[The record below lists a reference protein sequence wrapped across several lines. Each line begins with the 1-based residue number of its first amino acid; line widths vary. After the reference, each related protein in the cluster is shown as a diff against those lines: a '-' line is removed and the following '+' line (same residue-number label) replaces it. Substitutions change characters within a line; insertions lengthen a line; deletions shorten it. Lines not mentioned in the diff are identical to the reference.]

1 MKNNN
6 YSSKI
11 FLVFAIG
18 ILAFTS
24 YSQEKSQIWATIST
38 EGIIPSVNSDG
49 NLVSSNPSFN
59 TLISTLSITKVV
71 KALPASKQEKLQS
84 VYEITCNCNEQD
96 LVEAFSKVPTIAQGI
111 VIAPK
116 YETLYTPNDYSLEFA
131 NDYALDLINAHSA
144 WDITHGNSSVVIG
157 ISDQNYYVNHD
168 ELLGKV
174 THYDATNTTTQTHGT
189 AVAIIAAGNTDNN
202 LGKSSIGFNS
212 SLALYQM
219 SFNEILVAT
228 YAGMDIINLSW
239 TAGCF
244 YNQYIQD
251 VINEAYNNGSFIIAA
266 AGNGNTC
273 GGAEQ
278 LVYPAALA
286 NVFSVTS
293 IGANDNH
300 EKIAGDPLSTH
311 QHNATVDL
319 CAPGYDVAISA
330 APGWYLTSSG
340 TSFAAPLISGI
351 VALMLDVNPC
361 LSNVDIEYI
370 LKNSSINIDSLN
382 PNYAGKIGA
391 GRVDAKAAVL
401 MASNFITTPIQTNA
415 EITGTCTGN
424 SGSISINPT
433 GGQGPFTVQ
442 WSNNY
447 FGLMQDS
454 LTIGVYGINITDAR
468 GCMIDTTI
476 QITTNAPT
484 LISSTQTNVSCF
496 GLANGAIDVTI
507 IQGVPSY
514 LFEWNNGA
522 TTEDL
527 SNLNPGTYELS
538 VRDGNGCFTDFTY
551 TISEPS
557 AIALFATATSAD
569 ISNNGTIDLS
579 ISGGTPA
586 YSIQW
591 NNNETTEDLTNLAPG
606 LYTVTVTD
614 ANGCQAATAGEVI
627 FENTNTVSELEN
639 NDWTIFPNPSNNDAT
654 IKWNN
659 NKVDEIFITDSNG
672 KMISKKS
679 VLDLNEFQVENLESG
694 IYFVNLFIQNEKI
707 ASKKL
712 IVL

>member
-24 YSQEKSQIWATIST
+24 YSQEKAQIWASIPV
-38 EGIIPSVNSDG
+38 EGMIPSVNSDG
-49 NLVSSNPSFN
+49 NLVSSNASFN
-59 TLISTLSITKVV
+59 NLISTLSITSVV
-71 KALPASKQEKLQS
+71 KALPASKQEKLQN

-96 LVEAFSKVPTIAQGI
+96 LVAAFTKESSIAKGI
-111 VIAPK
+111 VVAPK
-116 YETLYTPNDYSLEFA
+116 YETLYTPNDYSIEFA

-219 SFNEILVAT
+219 SFNEILVAS

-319 CAPGYDVAISA
+319 SAPGYDVAVSA

-340 TSFAAPLISGI
+340 TSYAAPLISGI

-370 LKNSSINIDSLN
+370 LKNSSINIDSVN

-391 GRVDAKAAVL
+391 GRVDANAAVL

-424 SGSISINPT
+424 SGSISMNPT

-442 WSNNY
+442 WSNN
-447 FGLMQDS
+447 FVGLMQDS
-454 LTIGVYGINITDAR
+454 LTLGGYDINITDAR

-484 LISSTQTNVSCF
+484 LITSILTNVSCF
-496 GLANGAIDVTI
+496 GLANGAIDVTV
-507 IQGVPSY
+507 IQGVPTY
-514 LFEWNNGA
+514 TYAWNNGA
-522 TTEDL
+522 STEDL

-557 AIALFATATSAD
+557 AIILYATATNAVN
-569 ISNNGTIDLS
+569 SNNGTIDLS
-579 ISGGTPA
+579 VSGGTPA

-606 LYTVTVTD
+606 LYTVTVID

-627 FENTNTVSELEN
+627 SENTNTVSELEN
-639 NDWTIFPNPSNNDAT
+639 NDWTIFPNPSNSDAT

-659 NKVDEIFITDSNG
+659 NKVDEIFITDTNG
-672 KMISKKS
+672 KLISKKS
-679 VLDLNEFQVENLESG
+679 VLDVNEFQVENLESG
-694 IYFVNLFIQNEKI
+694 IYFVNLYIQNEQI

>member
-1 MKNNN
+1 
-6 YSSKI
+6 
-11 FLVFAIG
+11 
-18 ILAFTS
+18 
-24 YSQEKSQIWATIST
+24 
-38 EGIIPSVNSDG
+38 
-49 NLVSSNPSFN
+49 
-59 TLISTLSITKVV
+59 
-71 KALPASKQEKLQS
+71 
-84 VYEITCNCNEQD
+84 
-96 LVEAFSKVPTIAQGI
+96 
-111 VIAPK
+111 
-116 YETLYTPNDYSLEFA
+116 
-131 NDYALDLINAHSA
+131 
-144 WDITHGNSSVVIG
+144 
-157 ISDQNYYVNHD
+157 
-168 ELLGKV
+168 
-174 THYDATNTTTQTHGT
+174 
-189 AVAIIAAGNTDNN
+189 
-202 LGKSSIGFNS
+202 
-212 SLALYQM
+212 M

-319 CAPGYDVAISA
+319 SAPGYDVAISA

-447 FGLMQDS
+447 VGLMQDS

-614 ANGCQAATAGEVI
+614 ANGCQAATSGEVI

>member
-24 YSQEKSQIWATIST
+24 YSQEKSQIWVTIST

-59 TLISTLSITKVV
+59 TLISTLSITNVV
-71 KALPASKQEKLQS
+71 KALPASKQEKLQN

-116 YETLYTPNDYSLEFA
+116 YETLYTPNDYSIEFA
-131 NDYALDLINAHSA
+131 NDYALNLINANSA
-144 WDITHGNSSVVIG
+144 WDITHGDSSVVIG

-228 YAGMDIINLSW
+228 YAGIDIINLSW

-340 TSFAAPLISGI
+340 TSYAAPLISGI

-391 GRVDAKAAVL
+391 GRVDANAAVL

-424 SGSISINPT
+424 SGSISISPA
-433 GGQGPFTVQ
+433 GGQGPYTVQ
-442 WSNNY
+442 WSNN
-447 FGLMQDS
+447 FIGLNQDS
-454 LTIGVYGINITDAR
+454 LSIGLYAINITDAR

-476 QITTNAPT
+476 QVSTNAPT
-484 LISSTQTNVSCF
+484 LITSIQTNVSCF
-496 GLANGAIDVTI
+496 GLANGAIDVTVV
-507 IQGVPSY
+507 QGVPSY
-514 LFEWNNGA
+514 IYAWDNGA

-527 SNLNPGTYELS
+527 SNLNPGTYQLTL
-538 VRDGNGCFTDFTY
+538 RDGNGCSTEFTY
-551 TISEPS
+551 TISEAS
-557 AIALFATATSAD
+557 ALILSATATSAD
-569 ISNNGTIDLS
+569 NSNNGTIDLS
-579 ISGGTPA
+579 VIGGTPA
-586 YSIQW
+586 YTYQW
-591 NNNETTEDLTNLAPG
+591 NNNETSEDLTNLAPG

-614 ANGCQAATAGEVI
+614 ANGCQATTAGEVI
-627 FENTNTVSELEN
+627 FENTNSVSEVEN
-639 NDWTIFPNPSNNDAT
+639 NEWMIFPNPTNNDAT

-679 VLDLNEFQVENLESG
+679 VLGLNEFQVENLESG
-694 IYFVNLFIQNEKI
+694 IYFVNLYIQNEKI

>member
-1 MKNNN
+1 MKNN
-6 YSSKI
+6 YSSNI
-11 FLVFAIG
+11 FLVIVIG
-18 ILAFTS
+18 MMTFTAH
-24 YSQEKSQIWATIST
+24 SQEKSQIWASIPV
-38 EGIIPSVNSDG
+38 EGMIPSINSDG
-49 NLVSSNPSFN
+49 NLVSSNTSFN
-59 TLISTLSITKVV
+59 NLISSLSITSVV
-71 KALPASKQEKLQS
+71 KALPASKQEKLQK

-96 LVEAFSKVPTIAQGI
+96 LVAAFTKEPSIAQGI
-111 VIAPK
+111 VLAPK
-116 YETLYTPNDYSLEFA
+116 YETLYTPNDYTVEFA

-293 IGANDNH
+293 IGANVNH
-300 EKIAGDPLSTH
+300 ETITGDPLSTH

-319 CAPGYDVAISA
+319 SAPGYDVAISA

-340 TSFAAPLISGI
+340 TSYAAPLISGV

-370 LKNSSINIDSLN
+370 LKNSAVNIDNLN
-382 PNYAGKIGA
+382 PNYAGKIGS
-391 GRVDAKAAVL
+391 GRLDANAAVL

-424 SGSISINPT
+424 SGSISINPS

-442 WSNNY
+442 WSNN
-447 FGLMQDS
+447 FVGLMQDS
-454 LTIGVYGINITDAR
+454 LTLGGYDINITDAR

-484 LISSTQTNVSCF
+484 LITSTQTNVSCF
-496 GLANGAIDVTI
+496 GLGNGAIDVTV

-522 TTEDL
+522 STEDL

-538 VRDGNGCFTDFTY
+538 VRDGNGCYTDFTY

-557 AIALFATATSAD
+557 AIILYATATNAVNN
-569 ISNNGTIDLS
+569 NNGSINLS
-579 ISGGTPA
+579 VSGGTPA

-606 LYTVTVTD
+606 LYTVTLTD

-639 NDWTIFPNPSNNDAT
+639 NDWMIFPNPSNSDAT

-659 NKVDEIFITDSNG
+659 NKVDEIFITDTNG
-672 KMISKKS
+672 KLISKKS
-679 VLDLNEFQVENLESG
+679 VLDVNEFQVENLESG
-694 IYFVNLFIQNEKI
+694 IYFVNLYIQNEQI

-712 IVL
+712 IIL

>member
-6 YSSKI
+6 NFSKI
-11 FLVFAIG
+11 FLVIAIG
-18 ILAFTS
+18 ILTFTAH
-24 YSQEKSQIWATIST
+24 SQEKSQIWASIPV
-38 EGIIPSVNSDG
+38 EGIIPSINSDG
-49 NLVSSNPSFN
+49 NLVSSNASFN
-59 TLISTLSITKVV
+59 NLISTLSITSVV
-71 KALPASKQEKLQS
+71 KALPASKQEKLQK

-96 LVEAFSKVPTIAQGI
+96 LVAAFTKESSIAKGI
-111 VIAPK
+111 VVAPK
-116 YETLYTPNDYSLEFA
+116 YETLYTPNDYTIEFA

-319 CAPGYDVAISA
+319 SAPGYDVAVSA

-340 TSFAAPLISGI
+340 TSYAAPLISGI

-391 GRVDAKAAVL
+391 GRVDANAAVL

-447 FGLMQDS
+447 VGLMQDS
-454 LTIGVYGINITDAR
+454 LTLGGYDINITDAR

-484 LISSTQTNVSCF
+484 LITSILTNVSCF
-496 GLANGAIDVTI
+496 GLANGAIDVTV
-507 IQGVPSY
+507 IQGVPTY
-514 LFEWNNGA
+514 TYAWNNGA
-522 TTEDL
+522 STEDL

-557 AIALFATATSAD
+557 AIILYATATNAVN
-569 ISNNGTIDLS
+569 SNNGTIDLS
-579 ISGGTPA
+579 VSGGTPA

-606 LYTVTVTD
+606 LYTVTVID
-614 ANGCQAATAGEVI
+614 ANGCQAATSGEVI
-627 FENTNTVSELEN
+627 SENTNTVSELEN
-639 NDWTIFPNPSNNDAT
+639 NDWTIFPNPSNSDAT

-659 NKVDEIFITDSNG
+659 NKVDEIFITDTNG
-672 KMISKKS
+672 KLISKKS
-679 VLDLNEFQVENLESG
+679 VLDVNEFQVENLESG
-694 IYFVNLFIQNEKI
+694 IYFVNLYIQNEQI

>member
-59 TLISTLSITKVV
+59 TLISTLSITNVV
-71 KALPASKQEKLQS
+71 KALPASKQEKLQN

-116 YETLYTPNDYSLEFA
+116 YETLYTPNDYSIEFA
-131 NDYALDLINAHSA
+131 NDYALNLINANSA
-144 WDITHGNSSVVIG
+144 WDITHGDSSVVIG

-319 CAPGYDVAISA
+319 SAPGYDVAISA

-447 FGLMQDS
+447 VGLMQDS

-614 ANGCQAATAGEVI
+614 ANGCQAATSGEVI

>member
-1 MKNNN
+1 MKNN
-6 YSSKI
+6 YSSNI
-11 FLVFAIG
+11 FLVIVIG
-18 ILAFTS
+18 MMTFTAH
-24 YSQEKSQIWATIST
+24 SQEKSQIWASIPV
-38 EGIIPSVNSDG
+38 EGMIPSINSDG
-49 NLVSSNPSFN
+49 NLVSSNTSFN
-59 TLISTLSITKVV
+59 NLISSLSITSVV
-71 KALPASKQEKLQS
+71 KALPASKQEKLQK

-96 LVEAFSKVPTIAQGI
+96 LVAAFTKEPSIAQGI
-111 VIAPK
+111 VLAPK
-116 YETLYTPNDYSLEFA
+116 YETLYTPNDYTVEFA

-300 EKIAGDPLSTH
+300 ETITGDPLSTH

-319 CAPGYDVAISA
+319 SAPGYDVAISA

-340 TSFAAPLISGI
+340 TSFAAPLISGV

-370 LKNSSINIDSLN
+370 LKNSAVNIDNLN
-382 PNYAGKIGA
+382 PNYAGKIGS
-391 GRVDAKAAVL
+391 GRLDANAAVL

-424 SGSISINPT
+424 SGSISINPS

-442 WSNNY
+442 WSNN
-447 FGLMQDS
+447 FVGLMQDS
-454 LTIGVYGINITDAR
+454 LTLGGYDINITDAR

-484 LISSTQTNVSCF
+484 LITSTQTNVSCF
-496 GLANGAIDVTI
+496 GLGNGAIDVTV

-522 TTEDL
+522 STEDL

-538 VRDGNGCFTDFTY
+538 VRDGNGCYTDFTY

-557 AIALFATATSAD
+557 AIILYATATNAVNN
-569 ISNNGTIDLS
+569 NNGSINLS
-579 ISGGTPA
+579 VSGGTPA

-606 LYTVTVTD
+606 LYTVTLTD

-639 NDWTIFPNPSNNDAT
+639 NDWMIFPNPSNSDAT

-659 NKVDEIFITDSNG
+659 NKVDEIFITDTNG
-672 KMISKKS
+672 KLISKKS
-679 VLDLNEFQVENLESG
+679 VLDVNEFQVENLESG
-694 IYFVNLFIQNEKI
+694 IYFVNLYIQNEQI

-712 IVL
+712 IIL

>member
-1 MKNNN
+1 MKNN

-11 FLVFAIG
+11 FLVIAIG
-18 ILAFTS
+18 MMTFTTH
-24 YSQEKSQIWATIST
+24 SQEKSQIWASIPV
-38 EGIIPSVNSDG
+38 EGMIPSINSDG
-49 NLVSSNPSFN
+49 NLVSSNASFN
-59 TLISTLSITKVV
+59 NLISSLSITSVV
-71 KALPASKQEKLQS
+71 KALPASKQEKLQK

-96 LVEAFSKVPTIAQGI
+96 LVAAFTKEPSIAQGI
-111 VIAPK
+111 VLAPK
-116 YETLYTPNDYSLEFA
+116 YETLYTPNDYTVEFA
-131 NDYALDLINAHSA
+131 NDYALNLINAHSA

-311 QHNATVDL
+311 QHNATIDL
-319 CAPGYDVAISA
+319 SAPGYDVAISA
-330 APGWYLTSSG
+330 APGWYFTSSG
-340 TSFAAPLISGI
+340 TSYAAPLISGV

-391 GRVDAKAAVL
+391 GRVDANAAVM
-401 MASNFITTPIQTNA
+401 MASNFVSQPIQTNA
-415 EITGTCTGN
+415 IVTGSCAINSSSIT
-424 SGSISINPT
+424 INPS
-433 GGQGPFTVQ
+433 GGQAPYTAV

-447 FGLMQDS
+447 IGLFQDS
-454 LTIGVYGINITDAR
+454 LAIGNYAIQITDAH
-468 GCMIDTTI
+468 GCVLDTTI
-476 QITTNAPT
+476 DVSTSSPTVINAN
-484 LISSTQTNVSCF
+484 QTNVSCF
-496 GLANGAIDVTI
+496 GLGNGAIDVNI
-507 IQGVPSY
+507 VQGTPGYTYAWDNGATSQDLADLSPGIYRLTLTDGNGCITDVSY
-514 LFEWNNGA
+514 SISQPNDLVASVSTSPANNTNNGA
-522 TTEDL
+522 IDLNVTGGTPAYTYLWSNNETTEDL
-527 SNLNPGTYELS
+527 SNLSPG
-538 VRDGNGCFTDFTY
+538 
-551 TISEPS
+551 I
-557 AIALFATATSAD
+557 
-569 ISNNGTIDLS
+569 
-579 ISGGTPA
+579 
-586 YSIQW
+586 
-591 NNNETTEDLTNLAPG
+591 
-606 LYTVTVTD
+606 YTVTVID

-627 FENTNTVSELEN
+627 SENTNTVSELEN
-639 NDWTIFPNPSNNDAT
+639 NDWTIFPNPSNSDAT

-659 NKVDEIFITDSNG
+659 NKVDEIFITDTNG
-672 KMISKKS
+672 KLISKKS
-679 VLDLNEFQVENLESG
+679 VLDVNEFQVENLESG
-694 IYFVNLFIQNEKI
+694 IYFVNLYIQNEQI

>member
-447 FGLMQDS
+447 VGLMQDS